1 MFPNTTL
8 NNVEDSSLKKRCKFV
23 VEKRCKFVV
32 EKRF

>member
-8 NNVEDSSLKKRCKFV
+8 NKVEDSSLKKRCKFV